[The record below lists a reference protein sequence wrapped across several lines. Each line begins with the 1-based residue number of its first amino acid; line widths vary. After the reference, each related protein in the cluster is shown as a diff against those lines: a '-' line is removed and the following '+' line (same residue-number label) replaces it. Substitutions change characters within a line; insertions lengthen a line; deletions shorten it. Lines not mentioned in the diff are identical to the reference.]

1 MAEPTTAASTPSPT
15 APRPGGKQ
23 ALLEAAQEV
32 VRKQAED
39 RKAELEAKRRARSRI
54 SPIVAAGSAI
64 MLVVVAYV
72 AVERPTWIYPHPL
85 IVESAEV
92 QEASLRIGMASAVQ
106 RIEKFRQ
113 TRQRLPRTLSET
125 GGALH
130 GIRYERTDS
139 LTYTLRGT
147 SGAATLT
154 FQSTD
159 SLKAFVGG
167 SFEVITRRTG
177 R

>member
-1 MAEPTTAASTPSPT
+1 MPEPTTAASTPPA

-23 ALLEAAQEV
+23 ALLEAAEQV

-39 RKAELEAKRRARSRI
+39 RKAELEAERRARSRV
-54 SPIVAAGSAI
+54 SPIVAVGTAVI
-64 MLVVVAYV
+64 LVVVAYA
-72 AVERPTWIYPHPL
+72 AVERPTWLFPKPAAA
-85 IVESAEV
+85 ESSDV
-92 QEASLRIGMASAVQ
+92 QEAGLRIGMAAAAQ

-113 TRQRLPRTLSET
+113 SHNRLPRTLAET

-139 LTYTLRGT
+139 LSYTLRGT
-147 SGAATLT
+147 SGPVALT
-154 FQSTD
+154 FHSRD
-159 SLKAFVGG
+159 SLKTFVGG
-167 SFEVITRRTG
+167 SFDVIARRTG